1 MIHSAHFGY
10 IRFSFSIQKNLSN
23 KISEISK
30 KHLEKSKNL
39 ILGPKMPNLLH
50 FWHNKNI
57 MSFRLSA
64 P

>member
-50 FWHNKNI
+50 F
-57 MSFRLSA
+57 
-64 P
+64 